1 MVGIW
6 TIWAYSQPVSGIEL
20 CYAVN
25 GKVMANY
32 NVTACEPETAIRR
45 CCSRADLCADN
56 GLCLNAGGD
65 NLWTI
70 QGCTDW
76 FWGAPFHKFCDASFT
91 DNATDSQYVF
101 VHLCGRGTPATLGYC
116 CGQRDDL
123 SCCED
128 PSVIFQLPIFHNAPY
143 HPGEQ
148 PSAAGGS
155 RYDQSDR
162 INLGIGIRFGLA
174 TLLVGIWQVWET
186 HKARKRRKK
195 LR

>member
-76 FWGAPFHKFCDASFT
+76 FWRTISQILRRQLYRQRNRQPVRLCPPLRKG
-91 DNATDSQYVF
+91 DS
-101 VHLCGRGTPATLGYC
+101 GNPR
-116 CGQRDDL
+116 
-123 SCCED
+123 
-128 PSVIFQLPIFHNAPY
+128 
-143 HPGEQ
+143 
-148 PSAAGGS
+148 
-155 RYDQSDR
+155 
-162 INLGIGIRFGLA
+162 
-174 TLLVGIWQVWET
+174 LL
-186 HKARKRRKK
+186 
-195 LR
+195 LRTER